1 MYLISSCKILW
12 RSLRSSVPEVL
23 KPDYHS
29 VEKHLSKK
37 YKKYLEQSEAKCED
51 VMQSVTEPHS
61 RGRGSRV
68 AVSLW

>member
-37 YKKYLEQSEAKCED
+37 YLEQSEAKCED
-51 VMQSVTEPHS
+51 VMQSVTEACSP
-61 RGRGSRV
+61 GRGSWV